1 MLRIPNPPL
10 LPHFKE
16 QGYLCASICK
26 KSEVEVR
33 EESSLSGGIRRFQL
47 SRALNANSGGGKLA
61 ARNELN
67 TQPDIQTDS
76 RVGTGCEGLDNIL
89 SGGLPQGRLYLIEG
103 DPGAGKTTLALQF
116 CLEGLKKGERALYIT
131 LSESR
136 ADLIHSA
143 DSHGMSLEQVEIVE
157 LLPNENDLLPEQQYT
172 VFHPA
177 EVELHDRMQRIVKE
191 VQRVRPERLVID
203 ALSELRMLAKDPLRY
218 RRQILSLKDFMADQE
233 CTVLLLDD
241 RSSREPD
248 LQLHS
253 VVHGV
258 VSMDKMPREYG
269 KTRRQIEVVKLRGT
283 AYREGYHDYMIVTG
297 GVVVFPRLIA
307 ADSRSEQSP
316 EPVSSG
322 IAELDALTG
331 GGLDRGTSTLLIG
344 PAGCGKTSIAIQWAA
359 TAARRGEACVF
370 FSFEEAPNT
379 MMMRAAGLGVDIR
392 PHVATGK
399 IVIQRVDPAEMSPG
413 ELVALVQQH
422 VEKENVR
429 MVVLDSLN
437 GYLQSMPG
445 EQFLAVHLHEL
456 LAYLGNRGVL
466 TLMILAQAG
475 TIGFPLQS
483 VVDVSY
489 LADNILLLR
498 YFENH
503 GEVRQAISTIKRRS
517 GSHEHT
523 IRELRLGPDRIR
535 IGRPL
540 HEFQGVLT
548 GTPTFL
554 GGAKET

>member
-1 MLRIPNPPL
+1 MAT
-10 LPHFKE
+10 
-16 QGYLCASICK
+16 ASHETPAEKIDPQ
-26 KSEVEVR
+26 S
-33 EESSLSGGIRRFQL
+33 
-47 SRALNANSGGGKLA
+47 NA
-61 ARNELN
+61 
-67 TQPDIQTDS
+67 
-76 RVGTGCEGLDNIL
+76 RVSTGCSGLDNIL
-89 SGGLPQGRLYLIEG
+89 NGGFPRGRLYLIEG
-103 DPGAGKTTLALQF
+103 DPGAGKTTLAMQF
-116 CLEGLKKGERALYIT
+116 TREGVSKGERALYIT

-136 ADLIHSA
+136 TDLSHA
-143 DSHGMSLEQVEIVE
+143 AQSHGLSIDNVEIVE
-157 LLPNENDLLPEQQYT
+157 LLPNEGDLLPEQQYT

-177 EVELHDRMQRIVKE
+177 EVELNDRMQRIVKE
-191 VQRVRPERLVID
+191 IQRVRPDRLVID

-218 RRQILSLKDFMADQE
+218 RRQILSLKDFMAGQE

-241 RSSREPD
+241 RSSRDPD

-258 VSMDKMPREYG
+258 VSMDKVPREYG

-283 AYREGYHDYMIVTG
+283 AYSEGFHDYTIVTG
-297 GVVVFPRLIA
+297 GVVVFPRLVA
-307 ADSRSEQSP
+307 ADSRSDQPP

-344 PAGCGKTSIAIQWAA
+344 PAGCGKTSIAVQWSV
-359 TAARRGEACVF
+359 TAAKRGESCVF
-370 FSFEEAPNT
+370 FSFEEAPST
-379 MMMRAAGLGVDIR
+379 MMMRAAGLGIDLR
-392 PHVATGK
+392 PHVASGK
-399 IVIQRVDPAEMSPG
+399 IIIERVDPAEMSPG
-413 ELVALVQQH
+413 ELVAKVQQH

-429 MVVLDSLN
+429 LVVLDSLN

-466 TLMILAQAG
+466 TLMVLAQAG
-475 TIGFPLQS
+475 TIGWPLQS
-483 VVDVSY
+483 AVDVSY

-498 YFENH
+498 YFENK
-503 GEVRQAISTIKRRS
+503 GEVCQAISTIKRRS

-523 IRELRLGPDRIR
+523 IRELKLGPDRIR

-540 HEFQGVLT
+540 HDFQGVLT

-554 GGAKET
+554 GGTKET

>member
-1 MLRIPNPPL
+1 MSGIQRFRLARAL
-10 LPHFKE
+10 
-16 QGYLCASICK
+16 
-26 KSEVEVR
+26 KSYSAGGDLAAARDEVR
-33 EESSLSGGIRRFQL
+33 P
-47 SRALNANSGGGKLA
+47 
-61 ARNELN
+61 
-67 TQPDIQTDS
+67 QPISINDS

-89 SGGLPQGRLYLIEG
+89 NGGLPSGRLYLIEG

-116 CLEGLKKGERALYIT
+116 TLEGARKGERALYIT

-136 ADLIHSA
+136 ADLVHA
-143 DSHGMSLEQVEIVE
+143 AESHGLSLDQIEIVQ

-177 EVELHDRMQRIVKE
+177 EVELSDRMQSIVKE

-241 RSSREPD
+241 RSSRDPD

-258 VSMDKMPREYG
+258 ISMDKVPREYG
-269 KTRRQIEVVKLRGT
+269 KTRRQIEIVKLRGT
-283 AYREGYHDYMIVTG
+283 PYREGYHDYAIITG
-297 GVVVFPRLIA
+297 GIRVFPRLVA
-307 ADSRSEQSP
+307 ADSRGGQPP

-344 PAGCGKTSIAIQWAA
+344 PAGCGKTSIALQWVA
-359 TAARRGEACVF
+359 TAAKRGESSAF
-370 FSFEEAPNT
+370 FSFEEAPST
-379 MMMRAAGLGVDIR
+379 MMMRAAGLGIDIR
-392 PHVATGK
+392 PHIASGK
-399 IVIQRVDPAEMSPG
+399 LAIQRVDPAEMSPG
-413 ELVALVQQH
+413 ELVALVQQQ
-422 VEKENVR
+422 VENDDVR

-466 TLMILAQAG
+466 TLIILAQAG
-475 TIGFPLQS
+475 TIGTPLQS
-483 VVDVSY
+483 AVDVSY

-498 YFENH
+498 YFESR

-523 IRELRLGPDRIR
+523 IRELKLGPEKIK

-540 HEFQGVLT
+540 HDFQGVLT

-554 GGAKET
+554 GGGKQS

>member
-1 MLRIPNPPL
+1 M
-10 LPHFKE
+10 
-16 QGYLCASICK
+16 S
-26 KSEVEVR
+26 
-33 EESSLSGGIRRFQL
+33 GIRRFQL
-47 SRALNANSGGGKLA
+47 SRALNANTGGGKLA

-67 TQPDIQTDS
+67 TQSDFQTDS
-76 RVGTGCEGLDNIL
+76 RVRTGCDGLDNIL
-89 SGGLPQGRLYLIEG
+89 SGGFPRGRLYLIEG

-116 CLEGLKKGERALYIT
+116 CLEGLKKRERALYIT

-136 ADLIHSA
+136 ADLVHA
-143 DSHGMSLEQVEIVE
+143 ANSHGLSLEQVEIVE
-157 LLPNENDLLPEQQYT
+157 LLPNESDLLPEQQYT

-177 EVELHDRMQRIVKE
+177 EVELNDRMQRIVKE

-258 VSMDKMPREYG
+258 VSMDKVPREYG

-283 AYREGYHDYMIVTG
+283 PYREGFHDYMIATG
-297 GVVVFPRLIA
+297 GVVVFPRLVA
-307 ADSRSEQSP
+307 ADSRSEQPP

-322 IAELDALTG
+322 IPELDALTG
-331 GGLDRGTSTLLIG
+331 GGLDRGTSTLFIG
-344 PAGCGKTSIAIQWAA
+344 PAGCGKTSIAMQWAA
-359 TAARRGEACVF
+359 TAAGRGESCAF

-379 MMMRAAGLGVDIR
+379 MMVRAAGLGIDIR
-392 PHVATGK
+392 PHVANGK

-422 VEKENVR
+422 VENENVR

-456 LAYLGNRGVL
+456 LAYLSNRGVL
-466 TLMILAQAG
+466 TLMVLAQAG
-475 TIGFPLQS
+475 TIGYRLES
-483 VVDVSY
+483 AVDVSY

-498 YFENH
+498 YFENQ

-540 HEFQGVLT
+540 HDFQGVLT

-554 GGAKET
+554 GGSKET